1 MPTIRLVQAHHND
14 LLRLNHFLKVNGE
27 QRASRGDLNFILEED
42 KAIIGCARL
51 IPIDSDI
58 YWLRGVFIIEER
70 RQQGLGTYLI
80 NQVHQ
85 HIDRQQTVFAF
96 PYQHLEHFYKRLG
109 YEFCDQ
115 KELPDELQQRYL
127 SAQRQNKAWL
137 LMKRELAR

>member
-51 IPIDSDI
+51 IPIDDDDS

-70 RQQGLGTYLI
+70 RQQGLGTELI
-80 NQVHQ
+80 NLVHQ
-85 HIDRQQTVFAF
+85 QIDQQQTIFAF

-109 YEFCDQ
+109 YELCNQ
-115 KELPDELQQRYL
+115 EVLPSSLQQRYI
-127 SAQRQNKAWL
+127 SAQRQNKTWL
-137 LMKRELAR
+137 LMKRESA